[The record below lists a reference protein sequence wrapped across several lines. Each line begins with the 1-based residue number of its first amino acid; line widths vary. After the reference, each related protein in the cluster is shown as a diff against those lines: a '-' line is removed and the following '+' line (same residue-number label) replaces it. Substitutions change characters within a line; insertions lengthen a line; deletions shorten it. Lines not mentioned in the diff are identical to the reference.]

1 MKNSGTPKIIIAI
14 LVICALVGGWYFLFF
29 PEQISQ
35 ETVTESFEKHKD
47 AMQTVAEYLVSGNI
61 STKITGFFT
70 IDENYGVKKTDDD
83 SYSEMISA
91 VEELLTK
98 EYTEIISDGKT
109 VEFVY
114 RSTGGRF
121 KKLYGSVIYN
131 GEKKVEGKVTV
142 PLTTDGWHLY
152 IAQG

>member
-1 MKNSGTPKIIIAI
+1 MKNSGTTKIIIAI
-14 LVICALVGGWYFLFF
+14 LVICALVGGWNFLFF

-35 ETVTESFEKHKD
+35 KTVTESFEKHEG
-47 AMQTVAEYLVSGNI
+47 AMQTVAEYLVSSNI

-83 SYSEMISA
+83 SYSEMVSA

-114 RSTGGRF
+114 CSTGGKFR
-121 KKLYGSVIYN
+121 KLYGSVIYN
-131 GEKKVEGKVTV
+131 SEKTVEGKVTV

-152 IAQG
+152 IAQS

>member
-1 MKNSGTPKIIIAI
+1 MKNFGTLKIIIAI
-14 LVICALVGGWYFLFF
+14 LAICALVVGWYFLFF

-35 ETVTESFEKHKD
+35 ETVTESFERHKG
-47 AMQTVAEYLVSGNI
+47 AMQTVAEYLVSGKI

-70 IDENYGVKKTDDD
+70 IDENYGVEKTDDD
-83 SYSEMISA
+83 SYSEMVSA

-114 RSTGGRF
+114 SSTGGKFR
-121 KKLYGSVIYN
+121 KLYGSVIYN
-131 GEKKVEGKVTV
+131 SEKTVEGKVTV

>member
-1 MKNSGTPKIIIAI
+1 MKNSDTPKIIIAI
-14 LVICALVGGWYFLFF
+14 LVICSLVGGWYFLFF
-29 PEQISQ
+29 PERISQ
-35 ETVTESFEKHKD
+35 ETVTESFEKHEN

-83 SYSEMISA
+83 AYSKMISA

-114 RSTGGRF
+114 SSTGGKFR
-121 KKLYGSVIYN
+121 KLYGSVIYN